1 MRVLQLANLSNNKTQ
16 FLHAFR
22 LVFSNWSYILMSI
35 VVTLFF
41 LIIFSSFDQLLFFSP
56 IPAFY
61 VPNYAIPDFI
71 VSTVTAGLL
80 GIVISMNVYSLRRQY
95 CMYKVENTATTYP
108 QGKDSNKNRL
118 GIAVSIFS
126 GSSLGVLS
134 SMCASCTSYLGFAL
148 LSVFGS
154 GLGTTLSTFMSNY
167 QFPLRIATLIILI
180 WSFYSVSKS
189 LMVNNCSLRA
199 KIKK

>member
-1 MRVLQLANLSNNKTQ
+1 VRVLQLANRYNNKTQ
-16 FLHAFR
+16 FLHAFK

-35 VVTLFF
+35 LVTIFF
-41 LIIFSSFDQLLFFSP
+41 WVIFSSFDQLLFFSP

-71 VSTVTAGLL
+71 VSTATAGLL
-80 GIVISMNVYSLRRQY
+80 GIIISMNVYSLRRQY
-95 CMYKVENTATTYP
+95 RMYKAKNTATAYS
-108 QGKDSNKNRL
+108 QGKDSNKNLL
-118 GIAVSIFS
+118 GITVSIFS

-148 LSVFGS
+148 LSIFGS
-154 GLGTTLSTFMSNY
+154 GLGTTLSTFMTNY
-167 QFPLRIATLIILI
+167 QFPLRITTLIILL
-180 WSFYSVSKS
+180 WSFYSVSRS